1 MREHQGLH
9 CLINGGEDMR
19 VAKIYKPAK
28 TAMQSGR
35 GKTKGWVLD
44 YPRGGRV
51 AAEPLMGWQA
61 SADTARQVK
70 LRFDT
75 AEAAIAYCEA
85 RNIAYEVVAPKQR
98 KLRMKAYADN
108 FSYTRVGSWT
118 H

>member
-1 MREHQGLH
+1 
-9 CLINGGEDMR
+9 MR

-35 GKTKGWVLD
+35 KKTEGWVLD

-51 AAEPLMGWQA
+51 SAEPLMGWQA

-70 LRFDT
+70 LRFDS
-75 AEAAIAYCEA
+75 AEAAVAYCEA
-85 RNIAYEVVAPKQR
+85 RNIAYEVVKPKQR

>member
-1 MREHQGLH
+1 
-9 CLINGGEDMR
+9 MR

-28 TAMQSGR
+28 NRDAIR
-35 GKTKGWVLD
+35 PEKTEGWVLD

-51 AAEPLMGWQA
+51 SAEPLMGWQA

-70 LRFDT
+70 LRFDS
-75 AEAAIAYCEA
+75 AEAAVAYCEA
-85 RNIAYEVVAPKQR
+85 RNIAYEVVKPKQR

-108 FSYTRVGSWT
+108 FAYTRVGSWT

>member
-1 MREHQGLH
+1 M
-9 CLINGGEDMR
+9 NGGTDMR
-19 VAKIYKPAK
+19 VARIYKPAK

-35 GKTKGWVLD
+35 GKTKGWVLE
-44 YPRGGRV
+44 YPRDGRV

-70 LRFDT
+70 LRFDS
-75 AEAAIAYCEA
+75 AEAAIGYCEA
-85 RNIAYEVVAPKQR
+85 HNIAYEVLAPKQR

-108 FSYTRVGSWT
+108 FAFTRVGSWT

>member
-1 MREHQGLH
+1 M
-9 CLINGGEDMR
+9 NGGTDMR

-35 GKTKGWVLD
+35 GKTKGWVLE
-44 YPRGGRV
+44 YPRDGRV

-70 LRFDT
+70 LRFAS
-75 AEAAIAYCEA
+75 AEAAIGYCEA
-85 RNIAYEVVAPKQR
+85 HNIAYEVLAPKQR

-108 FSYTRVGSWT
+108 FAFTRVGSWT

>member
-1 MREHQGLH
+1 MRQYQGLH
-9 CLINGGEDMR
+9 CLMNGGTDMR

-35 GKTKGWVLD
+35 GKTKGWVLE
-44 YPRGGRV
+44 YPRDGRV

-70 LRFDT
+70 LRFDS
-75 AEAAIAYCEA
+75 AEAAIGYCEA
-85 RNIAYEVVAPKQR
+85 HDIAYEVLAPKQR

-108 FSYTRVGSWT
+108 FAFTRMGSWT

>member
-1 MREHQGLH
+1 MRQYQGLH
-9 CLINGGEDMR
+9 CLMNGGTDMR

-35 GKTKGWVLD
+35 GKTKGWVLE
-44 YPRGGRV
+44 YPRDGRV

-70 LRFDT
+70 LRFDS
-75 AEAAIAYCEA
+75 AEAAIGYCEA
-85 RNIAYEVVAPKQR
+85 HDIAYEVLAPKQR

-108 FSYTRVGSWT
+108 FAFTRVGSWT

>member
-1 MREHQGLH
+1 
-9 CLINGGEDMR
+9 MR

-35 GKTKGWVLD
+35 KKTQGWVLE

-51 AAEPLMGWQA
+51 SAEPLMGWQA

-70 LRFDT
+70 LRFDS
-75 AEAAIAYCEA
+75 AEAAVVYCEA
-85 RNIAYEVVAPKQR
+85 RNIAFEVVKPKQR

-108 FSYTRVGSWT
+108 FAYTRVGSWT